1 MLDLDAIEARAEYK
15 LAHLEGQGISLRD
28 ITWTL
33 QDVLNLVA
41 ELRVAREVVEAAH
54 KWKSALTWDAEWS
67 IRPAEVG
74 STLQRKSELLEALAA
89 PAGAHVHY
97 DDFYDPAGEL
107 DDDFDAYRAVVGAG
121 MKPTQQDT
129 LDFVRS
135 RWPDHVSPQARLN
148 KLGEE
153 YGEVVGAFV
162 KMGDGTGRK
171 TLADL
176 AQETAQLVICAMA
189 LAEAAGFDLETEIE
203 DEWWRAGNRE
213 WPRAVVGEA

>member
-1 MLDLDAIEARAEYK
+1 MLDLDAIEARAE
-15 LAHLEGQGISLRD
+15 A
-28 ITWTL
+28 
-33 QDVLNLVA
+33 
-41 ELRVAREVVEAAH
+41 ARVEAAMRLRRLP
-54 KWKSALTWDAEWS
+54 S
-67 IRPAEVG
+67 RC
-74 STLQRKSELLEALAA
+74 R
-89 PAGAHVHY
+89 
-97 DDFYDPAGEL
+97 
-107 DDDFDAYRAVVGAG
+107 AG